1 MAKSPEIDSHGPFR
15 TAALALSV
23 LMAACADGSVANAED
38 PERADIVPVSAT
50 TNVQSQVDVCIAEAI
65 KEAEELGMTDAEI
78 KAELQFLKDDCD
90 TFVSQEIRL
99 AQMDTSIAN
108 SQARIDAANAR
119 QQELAEQA
127 VRDAE
132 GRSQ

>member
-1 MAKSPEIDSHGPFR
+1 MAKSPETGSHGPFR

-38 PERADIVPVSAT
+38 PQRADIVPVSAT

-78 KAELQFLKDDCD
+78 KAELQFLKDDCVVLVESD
-90 TFVSQEIRL
+90 ERVLL
-99 AQMDTSIAN
+99 AE
-108 SQARIDAANAR
+108 ARIDAANAR